1 MLKIRPHHI
10 LCMRAFIGY
19 GYSDEFNENMKNI
32 IVKINAYNEKYNLDS
47 NNSKRIEIKKELDSI
62 CSKCPHNNQ
71 KHCTYEDK
79 VNLLDEKVM
88 KYFYIEPG
96 IYEYKD
102 IENKVYKN
110 ITREIFDDIC
120 KNCEWYDSIDC
131 KKYIFKKDV
140 I

>member
-19 GYSDEFNENMKNI
+19 GYSDEFNENMKYI
-32 IVKINAYNEKYNLDS
+32 IRKINAYNEKYNIDCNKS
-47 NNSKRIEIKKELDSI
+47 EKIEIKKELDSI
-62 CSKCPHNNQ
+62 CLKCPHNNQ
-71 KHCTYEDK
+71 NYCTYEDK

-88 KYFYIEPG
+88 KYFSIEPD

-102 IENKVYKN
+102 IEDKVYKN
-110 ITREIFDDIC
+110 ITEEVFDDIC